1 MSGTRKPKE
10 SARPLPPGIT
20 RHHRGGYR
28 VVASSTI
35 AGDRR
40 RLVRIERGDLNAAKR
55 LQRKLYDELGEA
67 LGVDGAGDSLAALCA
82 RYADD
87 RERLGRAESYVVE
100 MRRKVT
106 LLAETALGRR
116 PASLVSA
123 GELDALYA
131 RLDRDGLG
139 ASGVRAWHAL
149 ISGALSAGVRWGEL
163 DRNPAKSASPPPEP
177 RPTGVAPEPELARRY
192 LDAVERANPT
202 LGVLLRV
209 AALTGARRGELCAL
223 RWGDLD
229 VERSTLKIH
238 RSLTSPKGER
248 YAEGTTKTGRK
259 RTIELSPEALAE
271 LVAHRARRESLCHSA
286 EVELDARRG
295 FVFGPDDFPHG
306 SKPYR
311 PDYVSRRS
319 RELAELAGL
328 PVAACHPHGLRHYF
342 ATQGLAA
349 GGDVKSM
356 ASYLG
361 HDAAMLL
368 DVYAH
373 AVDDAERAAA
383 VSVGR
388 TLGR

>member
-1 MSGTRKPKE
+1 
-10 SARPLPPGIT
+10 
-20 RHHRGGYR
+20 
-28 VVASSTI
+28 VASSTT
-35 AGDRR
+35 AGDRK
-40 RLVRIERGDLNAAKR
+40 RLVRIVRGTEKDAIRAQGR
-55 LQRKLYDELGEA
+55 LLDELAEELAVGSP
-67 LGVDGAGDSLAALCA
+67 DSLAGLCR

-100 MRRKVT
+100 MRRKVA
-106 LLAETALGRR
+106 LLAETALGRT
-116 PASLVSA
+116 PASQVSA
-123 GELDALYA
+123 GDLDALYA

-149 ISGALSAGVRWGEL
+149 ISGAFSAGVRWGEL
-163 DRNPAKSASPPPEP
+163 GMNPAKSASPPPEP
-177 RPTGVAPEPELARRY
+177 RPTGIAPEPELARRY

-271 LVAHRARRESLCHSA
+271 LVAHRARRESLCGSA

-328 PVAACHPHGLRHYF
+328 PVSACHPHGLRHYF

>member
-1 MSGTRKPKE
+1 VRVVPASPG
-10 SARPLPPGIT
+10 ARPEREAL
-20 RHHRGGYR
+20 R
-28 VVASSTI
+28 VQS
-35 AGDRR
+35 R
-40 RLVRIERGDLNAAKR
+40 
-55 LQRKLYDELGEA
+55 LYDELADELA
-67 LGVDGAGDSLAALCA
+67 AGSPDSLAGLCR

-87 RERLGRAESYVVE
+87 RERLGRAESYVRE
-100 MRRKVT
+100 MRRKVE

-116 PASLVSA
+116 PASSITA
-123 GELDALYA
+123 GELDSLYS

-139 ASGVRAWHAL
+139 ASGIRAWHAL
-149 ISGALSAGVRWGEL
+149 ISGAYSAGVRWGDL

-177 RPTGVAPEPELARRY
+177 RPTGKAPEPELARRY

-202 LGVLLRV
+202 LGVLLRI
-209 AALTGARRGELCAL
+209 AGLTGARRGELCAL

-238 RSLTSPKGER
+238 RSLSSPKGKR
-248 YAEGTTKTGRK
+248 YAEGPTKNGRR
-259 RTIELSPEALAE
+259 RTIELSPDALAE
-271 LVAHRARRESLCHSA
+271 LVAHRARRESLCLAA
-286 EVELDARRG
+286 EVELDGRRG
-295 FVFGPDDFPHG
+295 FIFGPDTMPHG
-306 SKPYR
+306 STPYR

-319 RELAELAGL
+319 RELCEDANL
-328 PVAACHPHGLRHYF
+328 PLGACHPHALRHYF

-361 HDAAMLL
+361 HDPAMLL